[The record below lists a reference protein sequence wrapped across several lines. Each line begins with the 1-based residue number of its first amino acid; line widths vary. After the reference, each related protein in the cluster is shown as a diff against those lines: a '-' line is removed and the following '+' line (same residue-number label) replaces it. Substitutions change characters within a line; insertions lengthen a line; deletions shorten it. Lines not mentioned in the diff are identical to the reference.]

1 MASDD
6 FTHVPPPW
14 KLKGDIYLFSFWT
27 PRKQAEHPPT
37 ITYSPLEANSS
48 YINPEGSR
56 PLGGISMVQ
65 IIRYTESP
73 VGPYDE
79 LILSPGFHE
88 YTVEENGKRVKKKN
102 ARITRIYVS
111 QKQTCWNG
119 RKNWNIPKHLAAF
132 DWKYDVDGSTHVKV
146 FPHDTTGDLKEASA
160 STTPLFQGTFKP
172 VAYVPSF
179 PLSLNLLSYVG
190 LDATLVQPPLP
201 EGSGSQGELPGT
213 DRWCSV
219 APGQYSKKASLG
231 WFDIRQADEKGNIVG
246 EHENFWPGLGRW
258 QVGIKMENSD
268 VTFAVPKYWDA
279 PKSVL

>member
-1 MASDD
+1 MHHISLSFSLFFHREARSIPHTVGFTMTSDD

-111 QKQTCWNG
+111 QKHTCWNG
-119 RKNWNIPKHLAAF
+119 RKSELRFHL
-132 DWKYDVDGSTHVKV
+132 SSQLRSHV
-146 FPHDTTGDLKEASA
+146 S
-160 STTPLFQGTFKP
+160 
-172 VAYVPSF
+172 
-179 PLSLNLLSYVG
+179 SY
-190 LDATLVQPPLP
+190 
-201 EGSGSQGELPGT
+201 
-213 DRWCSV
+213 
-219 APGQYSKKASLG
+219 
-231 WFDIRQADEKGNIVG
+231 
-246 EHENFWPGLGRW
+246 
-258 QVGIKMENSD
+258 
-268 VTFAVPKYWDA
+268 
-279 PKSVL
+279 

>member
-1 MASDD
+1 MTSEG

-27 PRKQAEHPPT
+27 PRKQAEYPPT

-111 QKQTCWNG
+111 QKHTCWNG
-119 RKNWNIPKHLAAF
+119 RKSESWSHL
-132 DWKYDVDGSTHVKV
+132 SSQLRSHV
-146 FPHDTTGDLKEASA
+146 S
-160 STTPLFQGTFKP
+160 
-172 VAYVPSF
+172 
-179 PLSLNLLSYVG
+179 SY
-190 LDATLVQPPLP
+190 
-201 EGSGSQGELPGT
+201 
-213 DRWCSV
+213 
-219 APGQYSKKASLG
+219 
-231 WFDIRQADEKGNIVG
+231 
-246 EHENFWPGLGRW
+246 
-258 QVGIKMENSD
+258 
-268 VTFAVPKYWDA
+268 
-279 PKSVL
+279 